1 MASVA
6 DLQLI
11 DINNKPFVFFDGFES
26 RSAGGGRPRAP
37 RPGEAGAGPQK
48 TQVLYSVRYVQAP
61 KDKGSSA
68 AAPRSAK
75 KEGEVKK
82 MTMAMEVPKDGVG
95 NCAVP
100 VRYSG
105 ALGL

>member
-1 MASVA
+1 MAAVA
-6 DLQLI
+6 DLELI
-11 DINNKPFVFFDGFES
+11 DINKKPFVFFDGFES

-37 RPGEAGAGPQK
+37 RPGEAGAGGPQK

-68 AAPRSAK
+68 PRASAK

-82 MTMAMEVPKDGVG
+82 MTMAMELPKDGVG

-100 VRYSG
+100 
-105 ALGL
+105 